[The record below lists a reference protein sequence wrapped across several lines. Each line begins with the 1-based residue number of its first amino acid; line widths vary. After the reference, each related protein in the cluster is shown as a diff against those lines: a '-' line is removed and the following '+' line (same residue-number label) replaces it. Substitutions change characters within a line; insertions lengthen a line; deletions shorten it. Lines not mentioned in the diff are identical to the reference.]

1 MNIVVRKLGGLANRL
16 GESVVNFIERL
27 GGIVLM
33 LVTSILMLFQPP
45 FRFSELVAQLEFIGV
60 KSSFIVILTGT
71 FTGMVFAVQT
81 AYAFG
86 MFNLEYLIGPSV
98 LLSLTRELS
107 PVLTTLMVTARAG
120 SAMTTEIGYMRENE
134 QIDALQTM
142 SIHPIQYL
150 VTPRVLATTIMMPLL
165 AALFTFCGTLGAY
178 FVTVV
183 LLDVTHAVFVSNII
197 QMVDLSDLYSG
208 QIKAV
213 FFGMLISTVCCYY
226 GYNTKGGARGVGIAT
241 TQAVVVSAVSML
253 ILDYFLT
260 VLMY

>member
-1 MNIVVRKLGGLANRL
+1 MNVVVRNLAILGNKV
-16 GESVVNFIERL
+16 GESMLSFIERL
-27 GGIVLM
+27 GGIVIM
-33 LVTSILMLFQPP
+33 WVSAILMLFQPP
-45 FRFSELVAQLEFIGV
+45 FRFNEFIAQLEFIGV
-60 KSSFIVILTGT
+60 KSAFIVALTGT

-81 AYAFG
+81 SYAFG

-150 VTPRVLATTIMMPLL
+150 VTPRVLATTIMLPLL
-165 AALFTFCGTLGAY
+165 TALFTFCGTLGAY
-178 FVTVV
+178 FVTVF
-183 LLDVTHAVFVSNII
+183 LFDVTHAVFVSNIL

-208 QIKAV
+208 EIKAV
-213 FFGMLISTVCCYY
+213 FFGMLISTICCYY
-226 GYNTKGGARGVGIAT
+226 GYNTRGGARGVGLAT

-253 ILDYFLT
+253 VFDYFLT